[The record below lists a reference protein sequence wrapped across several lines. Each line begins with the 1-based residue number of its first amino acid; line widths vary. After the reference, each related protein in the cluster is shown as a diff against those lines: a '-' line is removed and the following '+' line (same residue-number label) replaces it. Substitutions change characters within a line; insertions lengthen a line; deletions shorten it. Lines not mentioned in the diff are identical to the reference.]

1 MEFIDQQALDT
12 PYFSYISFNA
22 PHGPYRAPEEYI
34 QPYQDQGLNRT
45 MASFYAMIT
54 RRWSG

>member
-1 MEFIDQQALDT
+1 MDQQALDT